1 MEYILTY
8 HDIHYLDSTF
18 LIEETIEYVMNEVR
32 DVRNILVND
41 LQVTKDYNQ
50 NATSRLDVDLII
62 TDLEGSNRPPTT
74 EKENDICVVCFQN
87 YKDGN
92 NLCSFTF
99 GHNFHF
105 ACIDQWICTKKS
117 YPVYK
122 KVIYDANLIKKLKRV
137 YWILILISFMSYFVL

>member
-1 MEYILTY
+1 MLTY

-18 LIEETIEYVMNEVR
+18 LIEETIQYVMNG
-32 DVRNILVND
+32 DGRNILAND
-41 LQVTKDYNQ
+41 LQVTLIIKDYNQ

-74 EKENDICVVCFQN
+74 EEENDICVVCFRN

-92 NLCSFTF
+92 NLCSLTF

-105 ACIDQWICTKKS
+105 ACIDQWLRTKKVVWYKGVGRVDGELGKATS
-117 YPVYK
+117 QLDQLVYEFIQL
-122 KVIYDANLIKKLKRV
+122 V
-137 YWILILISFMSYFVL
+137 